1 MQTFWHE
8 LPRPFFILA
17 PMEAVTDVVF
27 RHVVAS
33 AARPDV
39 FFTEFTNASS
49 YCSALGEHSTGGRL
63 AFTPDEHPM
72 VAQIWGDKP
81 EEFALMARDLAAKG
95 YKGIDINMGCPV
107 KNAVKNGG
115 SGLIRKPELAAEL
128 IAAAKEGGL
137 PVSVKTRL
145 GYSNVNE
152 WRDWLTHILKQD
164 IANLSIHLRTRKE
177 MSKVAAHFELIA
189 EIKQLRNEIAPHTLL
204 TINGDI
210 RDRQH
215 GEEIVKKYGVDGVM
229 IGRGV
234 FTNPFAFETSP
245 HPHSRDELLGLLNLH
260 LDLFDKYSTELEP
273 RRFEPLKRFF
283 KVYVRNFAG
292 AGELRA
298 ALMNAKETTEARA
311 LIAEVLQPQTD
322 GTFASLNHIGYH
334 MRQPNHIKAI
344 VFDSD
349 GTLVDTRKLI
359 LHGYRTVLKRHG
371 LTRLTTGT
379 YIQSRLGKPVPETY
393 EQLLA
398 GQNVDTPVEQ
408 LVAEHDEVQDNAI
421 HLIRPYPQTESL
433 LRQWRQEGVKL
444 CLFTSGNLMM
454 IRRNFTAAGI
464 NDVESLFDEIITAD
478 DKLPRKPEPD
488 AINELLRRA
497 GVDAADAVVVGDHPY
512 DIQCGRGAHA
522 GLKVG
527 ILHGFGDS
535 RELLGAGADC
545 LSDNLIG
552 LKSLLQTTL

>member
-1 MQTFWHE
+1 MKTFWHD

-33 AARPDV
+33 AARPDI

-49 YCSALGEHSTGGRL
+49 YCSPKGQHSTRGRL
-63 AFTPDEHPM
+63 AFTADEHPM

-81 EEFALMARDLAAKG
+81 DEFAQMARGLAEMG

-107 KNAVKNGG
+107 KNAVKSGG
-115 SGLIRKPELAAEL
+115 SGLIRQPELAADL

-145 GYSNVNE
+145 GYSHVDE
-152 WRDWLTHILKQD
+152 WREWLMHILKQD
-164 IANLSIHLRTRKE
+164 VVNLSIHLRTRKE
-177 MSKVAAHFELIA
+177 MSKVPAHFELIP
-189 EIKQLRNEIAPHTLL
+189 EIKKLRDEIAPQTLL

-215 GEEIVKKYGVDGVM
+215 GEELAREYGVDGIM

-234 FTNPFAFETSP
+234 FTNPFAFETAP
-245 HPHSRDELLGLLNLH
+245 HPHDRDELLGLLNLH
-260 LDLFDKYSTELEP
+260 LDLFDKYSAELEP
-273 RRFEPLKRFF
+273 RPFEPLKRFF
-283 KVYVRNFAG
+283 KIYVRNFAG
-292 AGELRA
+292 AGELRM
-298 ALMNAKETTEARA
+298 ALMQSHSTTEARA
-311 LIAEVLQPQTD
+311 LIAEVLKPQKS
-322 GTFASLNHIGYH
+322 SLFTGLAHVDYH
-334 MRQPNHIKAI
+334 MKTPHNIKAI

-371 LTRLTTGT
+371 LTHLTTEE
-379 YIQSRLGKPVPETY
+379 YIRSRLGKPVPETY

-398 GQNVDTPVEQ
+398 DQDMELSIDE
-408 LVAEHDEVQDNAI
+408 LVAEHDEVQNQNV
-421 HLIRPYPQTESL
+421 HLIKPYSQTETL
-433 LRQWRQEGVKL
+433 LHEWRKQGIKL
-444 CLFTSGNLMM
+444 CLFTSGNMMM
-454 IRRNFTAAGI
+454 IRRNFAAAGI
-464 NDVESLFDEIITAD
+464 KDVESLFDEIVTAD
-478 DKLPRKPEPD
+478 DNLPRKPEPD
-488 AINELLRRA
+488 AINELLRR
-497 GVDAADAVVVGDHPY
+497 VDVAAENAVIVGDHPY
-512 DIQCGRGAHA
+512 DIKSGQGARA
-522 GLKVG
+522 GLKIG

-545 LSDNLIG
+545 LSNDLPG
-552 LKSLLQTTL
+552 LNALMGVAV